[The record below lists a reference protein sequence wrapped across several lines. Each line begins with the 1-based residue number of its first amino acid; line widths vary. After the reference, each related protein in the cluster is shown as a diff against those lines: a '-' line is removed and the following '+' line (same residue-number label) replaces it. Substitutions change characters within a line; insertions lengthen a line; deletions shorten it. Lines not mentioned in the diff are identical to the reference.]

1 MSASKVDVRP
11 AKLLSSRAY
20 RVPGQLLITEYFFKV
35 PLDHADPDGEQI
47 RLFCRAGEKVQNAVV
62 PKEPEYLPWFV
73 YITGGPGFP
82 GRPPQDQP
90 GLTNEVLDR
99 GYKFLS
105 FDHRGMGLSTPV
117 TADTLM
123 LKGDPEA
130 QARYLKLFR
139 ADNAV
144 RDLEA
149 IRKCLTAEYP
159 ADDDRRKWTVMGQ
172 SYGGYVCFTYLSFY
186 PEGLREAFPLG
197 GTPPVTA
204 LRPDEPIRRLFRKVL
219 ERNDLFFAKFP
230 EDKANVQ
237 RVARHIAEHKPT
249 LPSGVALT
257 PARFLEL
264 GIHLGFHGG
273 FDIVHAV
280 VLRAVND
287 LELFGFLTRPTLTE
301 FENWP
306 SFDNHPIYALLHGPL
321 YAQGH
326 ASNWA
331 FDRVRDEPEFAMF
344 KHKDHQQQQQQGQ
357 DDVVYF
363 TGEMVFR
370 SVFSDNADLRRVA
383 ETAALLESNDDWP
396 PLYDLDQLRRNTV
409 PVYAAVFVDD
419 MYVDLMFSLE
429 TAGLVKNYHMHL
441 TNVMFHDAVRAK
453 TRDVLKAVFSLRDDT
468 LV

>member
-1 MSASKVDVRP
+1 MAPSKVQLRP

-20 RVPGQLLITEYFFKV
+20 RVPGQLLITEYFFNV

-47 RLFCRAGEKVQNAVV
+47 RLFCRGGERWQSAVV
-62 PKEPEYLPWFV
+62 PPKEKEYLPWFV

-117 TADTLM
+117 TADTLK
-123 LKGDPEA
+123 LKGDSKA
-130 QARYLKLFR
+130 QARYLKFFR

-149 IRKCLTAEYP
+149 IRKCLTDGYP
-159 ADDDRRKWTVMGQ
+159 DDDRKRWTIMGQ

-204 LRPDEPIRRLFRKVL
+204 HSPDEPVRRLFRKVR
-219 ERNDLFFAKFP
+219 ERNDAFFAKFP
-230 EDKANVQ
+230 EDKVNVKN
-237 RVARHIAEHKPT
+237 VARHIAQTKPM

-264 GIHLGFHGG
+264 GIYLGFHGG
-273 FDIVHAV
+273 FDMIHAA

-287 LELFGFLTRPTLTE
+287 LELFGFLTRPTLTQ

-306 SFDNHPIYALLHGPL
+306 SFDNHPIYALLHGAL
-321 YAQGH
+321 YAQGQ
-326 ASNWA
+326 APDWA
-331 FDRVRDEPEFAMF
+331 FDRVRGEEEFGSMF
-344 KHKDHQQQQQQGQ
+344 KYSENTQNQQ
-357 DDVVYF
+357 VYL

-383 ETAALLESNDDWP
+383 ETAELLESDSDWP
-396 PLYDLDQLRRNTV
+396 ALYDLDRLRRNTV
-409 PVYAAVFVDD
+409 PVYAAVFADD
-419 MYVDLMFSLE
+419 MYVDLNFSLK
-429 TAGLVKNYHMHL
+429 TAGLVDNYHMHL
-441 TNVMFHDAVRAK
+441 TNVMFHDAIRAK
-453 TRDVLKAVFSLRDDT
+453 TADVLKAVFSLRDDT
-468 LV
+468 LL